1 GLTEPTT
8 TAPAASGPRRRYR
21 EQVFTLSDALAYAQR
36 YKRDFQAAKEDLY
49 LSALAL
55 TLERHLWTP
64 IFAADLRTIYG
75 NFGEITDF
83 DQAMR
88 FVADL
93 RMTQRLPYG
102 GAFTAQMIS
111 TLIRDVK
118 QSITAEEGSQIAL
131 SLDIPFLRNA
141 GHIAREDLIQLERT
155 LTYAVRSFER
165 FRRRQLVDVMS
176 SYFGLLTT
184 KQQVVDLEIT
194 YGNFIEDLDRSQA
207 RYEADMDTIIDTGR
221 AELAMLRAKNNLASG
236 RERFRAQTDRFK
248 LLIGMPVDEPIGLDD
263 LQSIS
268 DIEQQVVSGQLPLLQ
283 RPEAVEN
290 EQLGLVVALQGRFD
304 LLNRRDQIDDARRGV
319 AIAKNR
325 LLPDFDL
332 TSSVTFDT
340 DPDHF
345 RLGAFETARATWRS
359 EIVFSLPLERTAERN
374 QYRRSLIDVQQ
385 AQRDYEE
392 LRDSIRAD
400 VRSALN
406 EILLAEVTLTIQ
418 ERSVDVAEQQK
429 EFADIK
435 YQTGDL
441 TNREKVEAED
451 DWTQARNQWN
461 AAKTDRWEAILDFR
475 LATETLLIDENG
487 RQTAP
492 GP

>member
-1 GLTEPTT
+1 
-8 TAPAASGPRRRYR
+8 
-21 EQVFTLSDALAYAQR
+21 
-36 YKRDFQAAKEDLY
+36 
-49 LSALAL
+49 
-55 TLERHLWTP
+55 
-64 IFAADLRTIYG
+64 
-75 NFGEITDF
+75 
-83 DQAMR
+83 M
-88 FVADL
+88 
-93 RMTQRLPYG
+93 
-102 GAFTAQMIS
+102 
-111 TLIRDVK
+111 
-118 QSITAEEGSQIAL
+118 
-131 SLDIPFLRNA
+131 
-141 GHIAREDLIQLERT
+141 
-155 LTYAVRSFER
+155 
-165 FRRRQLVDVMS
+165 DVMS
-176 SYFGLLTT
+176 GYFGLLTT

-194 YGNFIEDLDRSQA
+194 YGNFIKDLDRSQA
-207 RYEADMDTIIDTGR
+207 RYQADMDTIIDTGR

-268 DIEQQVVSGQLPLLQ
+268 DIERQVVSGQLPLLQ
-283 RPEAVEN
+283 RPDAVEN
-290 EQLGLVVALQGRFD
+290 EQLGLAVALQGRFD

-435 YQTGDL
+435 YQAGDL

-475 LATETLLIDENG
+475 LATETLIIDENG
-487 RQTAP
+487 RQPAA